1 LPRFNIS
8 PTSSSRN
15 LVHSPSVHPQVPPL
29 FPPVIPLVDPAE
41 DSAEGVGVAP
51 HVPALSIPACRP
63 SDAATGGGPWGQ
75 TSKRWSPTLSR
86 ETSEPSPRPVTSA
99 RVVTVGSPTPMPPS
113 PAVAVAP
120 AVEGLDD
127 GHAYVRVPLALPARS
142 PLAPEAAHSA
152 GHAQPSVRNSMCEG
166 QTRRHADEA
175 TPLPET
181 SPRWAQVS
189 PRRSAEEVTRELPR
203 EPPEDTVLNLGA
215 ESASS
220 NELDGSVA
228 RAPVP
233 VQDM

>member
-1 LPRFNIS
+1 
-8 PTSSSRN
+8 
-15 LVHSPSVHPQVPPL
+15 
-29 FPPVIPLVDPAE
+29 
-41 DSAEGVGVAP
+41 
-51 HVPALSIPACRP
+51 
-63 SDAATGGGPWGQ
+63 
-75 TSKRWSPTLSR
+75 
-86 ETSEPSPRPVTSA
+86 
-99 RVVTVGSPTPMPPS
+99 MPPS

-142 PLAPEAAHSA
+142 PLAPEAAHIA
-152 GHAQPSVRNSMCEG
+152 GHAQPSVFEG
-166 QTRRHADEA
+166 QTHRHADEA

-215 ESASS
+215 ESAFS

-228 RAPVP
+228 RATVP